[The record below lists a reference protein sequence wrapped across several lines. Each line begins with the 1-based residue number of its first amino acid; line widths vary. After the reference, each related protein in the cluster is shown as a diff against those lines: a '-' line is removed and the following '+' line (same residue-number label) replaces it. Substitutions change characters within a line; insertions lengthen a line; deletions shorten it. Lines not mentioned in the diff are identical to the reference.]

1 LGKAPSVIL
10 TTNDDAMN
18 IYLAVY
24 CRRLN
29 PELRIISRI
38 THEKNIEAIYRAG
51 ADFAISYASLGVEE
65 VFAQLHSRELMI
77 LGEGIELFSV
87 LVPRSLA
94 GHTLEESKLTT
105 RTELCVIGMQQ
116 NGRIVTNPPPSTQ
129 LAEGAELY
137 IMGGTRGRE
146 AFIRASGRDIKK

>member
-1 LGKAPSVIL
+1 
-10 TTNDDAMN
+10 MN

-65 VFAQLHSRELMI
+65 VFAQLHSRELLNSRRRI
-77 LGEGIELFSV
+77 RAVFG
-87 LVPRSLA
+87 A
-94 GHTLEESKLTT
+94 GSAIAGGPDLEASKLTA
-105 RTELCVIGMQQ
+105 TELFVIGMQQ
-116 NGRIVTNPPPSTQ
+116 NGRVVTNPTPSTR
-129 LAEGAELY
+129 LTEGTELY

-146 AFIRASGRDIKK
+146 AFIRASGRETKR